1 MLTGFD
7 EVGYAIEPP
16 KPPNAGMH
24 SDPPLVESVWV
35 TLALEAPVVWP
46 VQAATELVPVGWGV
60 GVGAAL
66 VVGVGVGVGP
76 VGEALGAAL
85 GEADE
90 TGTVFT
96 GPEQPAATAH
106 RIRRRDGI

>member
-1 MLTGFD
+1 MLMGFD

-24 SDPPLVESVWV
+24 SDPPPVASVWV
-35 TLALEAPVVWP
+35 TLALEAPVVW
-46 VQAATELVPVGWGV
+46 VVHAVTELVPVGWGV
-60 GVGAAL
+60 GVGVAVAP
-66 VVGVGVGVGP
+66 GVGVGP
-76 VGEALGAAL
+76 VGDVVGAAL

-90 TGTVFT
+90 TGTVLT
-96 GPEQPAATAH
+96 GPEQPAATAL

>member
-7 EVGYAIEPP
+7 EVGYAIVPP

-24 SDPPLVESVWV
+24 SDPPPVASVWV

-60 GVGAAL
+60 GVGAVLA
-66 VVGVGVGVGP
+66 VGVGAGVAPVGKVLGAT
-76 VGEALGAAL
+76 VGEAV
-85 GEADE
+85 E

-96 GPEQPAATAH
+96 GLEQPAATAL
-106 RIRRRDGI
+106 RIRSREGV

>member
-16 KPPNAGMH
+16 KFPNAGMH

-66 VVGVGVGVGP
+66 VVGVGVGP
-76 VGEALGAAL
+76 VGKVLGAAV

-96 GPEQPAATAH
+96 GPEQPAATAL